1 MKTEFQK
8 RKEGNTFGVM
18 IPWTESDSKK
28 YYELNQKL
36 KAKGYES
43 LHEAARKALA
53 KLVED
58 AQGFLNQTA

>member
-1 MKTEFQK
+1 MKTDFQK

-18 IPWTESDSKK
+18 IPWTESDTKK
-28 YYELNQKL
+28 YYELNRKL

-43 LHEAARKALA
+43 LHSAARKALA

-58 AQGFLNQTA
+58 AEGFIQEKP